1 MVEVGDAV
9 RFLGWATLL
18 ARWAV
23 LVLGGRVLVEHRAD
37 VLKIV
42 DFLRWSPFSAMNRT
56 WHHDLHGLT
65 DRACSA
71 IRLQKEHLLLNTFE
85 VRAPLKTLAFAKRL
99 AVTFRL
105 QN

>member
-9 RFLGWATLL
+9 RFLGWAALL

-42 DFLRWSPFSAMNRT
+42 NLLRWSSFSTVNSA
-56 WHHDLHGLT
+56 WHHYLHGLT
-65 DRACSA
+65 DRARSA
-71 IRLQKEHLLLNTFE
+71 IWL
-85 VRAPLKTLAFAKRL
+85 
-99 AVTFRL
+99 
-105 QN
+105 